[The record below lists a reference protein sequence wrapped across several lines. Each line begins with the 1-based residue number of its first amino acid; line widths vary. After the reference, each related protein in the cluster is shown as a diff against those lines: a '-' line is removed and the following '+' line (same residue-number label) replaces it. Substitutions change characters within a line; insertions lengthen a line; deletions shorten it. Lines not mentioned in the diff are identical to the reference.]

1 MFNLEI
7 DEVEFSLAAGQQSDP
22 RPGLCKSDCKALA
35 DATSST
41 GNEYTLILE
50 TRQPASFVSDSGPA
64 FGLPSVLQDGVPRKS
79 SETPCGPALAV
90 GRSPILLGYT
100 DTEKLPFGRTM
111 SKEDC
116 IEVTG
121 TVVEKFPAGQFSVQL
136 DQDRIVLAHLA
147 GKLRRNRIR
156 VLAGDR
162 VTLELSPYDL
172 TKGRITYRHK

>member
-1 MFNLEI
+1 MRNSERR
-7 DEVEFSLAAGQQSDP
+7 
-22 RPGLCKSDCKALA
+22 RP
-35 DATSST
+35 
-41 GNEYTLILE
+41 
-50 TRQPASFVSDSGPA
+50 FVSDGTLVA
-64 FGLPSVLQDGVPRKS
+64 K
-79 SETPCGPALAV
+79 
-90 GRSPILLGYT
+90 LLRT
-100 DTEKLPFGRTM
+100 CIINAGRTM

-121 TVVEKFPAGQFSVQL
+121 TVVEKFPSGLFSVQL
-136 DQDRIVLAHLA
+136 DQEKTVLAHLA